1 MASPL
6 SATKKAST
14 SEITA
19 AKSSITQKGSGNY
32 KSNSVSS
39 FFSSLVSDV
48 KMGFTGPEARNYGAG
63 YEYKTPR
70 EKRYDAARKVEAD
83 QLRNREGDNKPRAA
97 PVRYSPPPPP
107 IKSIEDYYNMLK
119 QPVAPLPS
127 LLTKKSPNYSKPTY
141 GDVSTSSA
149 RREGGEVRSFFQST
163 STGYV

>member
-1 MASPL
+1 MGVG
-6 SATKKAST
+6 T
-14 SEITA
+14 
-19 AKSSITQKGSGNY
+19 
-32 KSNSVSS
+32 
-39 FFSSLVSDV
+39 FFSAVGNDIAI
-48 KMGFTGPEARNYGAG
+48 GTGMKKDEEGYHAEAYGTG
-63 YEYKTPR
+63 YE
-70 EKRYDAARKVEAD
+70 KRTADRKRAEAQY
-83 QLRNREGDNKPRAA
+83 QLFHGDEDDKPRAV

>member
-1 MASPL
+1 MGV
-6 SATKKAST
+6 K
-14 SEITA
+14 
-19 AKSSITQKGSGNY
+19 
-32 KSNSVSS
+32 S
-39 FFSSLVSDV
+39 FFSSMASDF
-48 KMGFTGPEARNYGAG
+48 KSGFTGPEARNYGDG
-63 YEYKTPR
+63 YDYKTPR

-83 QLRNREGDNKPRAA
+83 ALRNKDDDKPRAG

>member
-1 MASPL
+1 M
-6 SATKKAST
+6 
-14 SEITA
+14 
-19 AKSSITQKGSGNY
+19 GVG
-32 KSNSVSS
+32 S
-39 FFSSLVSDV
+39 FFSSMASDFAV
-48 KMGFTGPEARNYGAG
+48 GTGMKDIDSDPRMDGRISP
-63 YEYKTPR
+63 YERRT
-70 EKRYDAARKVEAD
+70 DARKAEEAKRAKNPALYKED
-83 QLRNREGDNKPRAA
+83 DKPRAG

-149 RREGGEVRSFFQST
+149 TREGGEVRSFFQST

>member
-1 MASPL
+1 MGVG
-6 SATKKAST
+6 T
-14 SEITA
+14 
-19 AKSSITQKGSGNY
+19 
-32 KSNSVSS
+32 
-39 FFSSLVSDV
+39 FFSA
-48 KMGFTGPEARNYGAG
+48 MGNDIAIGTGMKKDEEGYHAEAYGTG
-63 YEYKTPR
+63 YELRTN
-70 EKRYDAARKVEAD
+70 ARKAEEAKRAKNPALYKED
-83 QLRNREGDNKPRAA
+83 DKPRAA
-97 PVRYSPPPPP
+97 PVRYAPPPPP

>member
-1 MASPL
+1 MGVG
-6 SATKKAST
+6 T
-14 SEITA
+14 
-19 AKSSITQKGSGNY
+19 
-32 KSNSVSS
+32 
-39 FFSSLVSDV
+39 FFSAVGNDIAI
-48 KMGFTGPEARNYGAG
+48 GTGMKKDEEGYHAEAYGTG
-63 YEYKTPR
+63 YELRTN
-70 EKRYDAARKVEAD
+70 ARKAEEAKRAKNPALYKED
-83 QLRNREGDNKPRAA
+83 DKPRAA